1 MLFCTVC
8 INVRYCQQIS
18 ITLHTDSV
26 SFLLC
31 MCCQA
36 WKSEGL
42 PLSTSSNE
50 ACKLYDAILSQYV
63 SWRNNETLGGI
74 EGCITAVKAADPDFV
89 MGHVISTGLELVG
102 TGSSVLR
109 DERLAS
115 AVRRTLELANTQEL
129 TSRERN
135 HVKAVEL
142 FSKGALHK
150 ACEVWEG
157 ILVDHPTDMLA
168 LKFAHDGFFY
178 LGEQTQMRN
187 SVARVLPHWKPQM
200 PFYSYLKGMYS
211 FGLLETRLYDEAEKM
226 AKEALALT
234 PEDGWSVH
242 AVAHVHEMKAE
253 MDKGLMFMAST
264 EKDWMVCDM
273 LACHNYWHWALYH
286 IEKGNYEAAL
296 KIFDEQVSV
305 SRRSV
310 KSGAMLDVVD
320 SCSLL
325 YRLELEGV
333 SVKDRYRELLQVTQP
348 HTEDHTL
355 LFNDLHFLM
364 VSLGS
369 KETGTTQRLLESLQ
383 ELAKD
388 PAENH
393 QLQIA
398 ERVGLPMCQALLEYD
413 QGNYSQAVELLKPI
427 KDRVVEIGGSDAQR
441 DVFSQLLI
449 HAVLCVFVPRCM
461 LIERD
466 AVRPNSPLTDRLIQ
480 RAHSLHV

>member
-1 MLFCTVC
+1 TANPNSL
-8 INVRYCQQIS
+8 
-18 ITLHTDSV
+18 
-26 SFLLC
+26 
-31 MCCQA
+31 QA

-286 IEKGNYEAAL
+286 IEK
-296 KIFDEQVSV
+296 V

-449 HAVLCVFVPRCM
+449 HAAMKSGDKEHQQFARCM

>member
-1 MLFCTVC
+1 TANPNSL
-8 INVRYCQQIS
+8 
-18 ITLHTDSV
+18 
-26 SFLLC
+26 
-31 MCCQA
+31 QA

-178 LGEQTQMRN
+178 LGEQTQMRD

-226 AKEALALT
+226 AKE
-234 PEDGWSVH
+234 VMN
-242 AVAHVHEMKAE
+242 AVEV
-253 MDKGLMFMAST
+253 T
-264 EKDWMVCDM
+264 
-273 LACHNYWHWALYH
+273 
-286 IEKGNYEAAL
+286 GNVTFETFL
-296 KIFDEQVSV
+296 QV

-398 ERVGLPMCQALLEYD
+398 ECVGLPMCQALLEYD

-449 HAVLCVFVPRCM
+449 HAAMKSGDKEHQQFARCM

-466 AVRPNSPLTDRLIQ
+466 AVRPNSLLTDRLIQ

>member
-1 MLFCTVC
+1 
-8 INVRYCQQIS
+8 
-18 ITLHTDSV
+18 
-26 SFLLC
+26 

-200 PFYSYLKGMYS
+200 PFYRQVYLKGMYS

-286 IEKGNYEAAL
+286 IEK
-296 KIFDEQVSV
+296 V

-449 HAVLCVFVPRCM
+449 HAAMKSGDKEHQQFARCM

>member
-1 MLFCTVC
+1 M
-8 INVRYCQQIS
+8 NVS
-18 ITLHTDSV
+18 
-26 SFLLC
+26 SFRDC
-31 MCCQA
+31 KA

-296 KIFDEQVSV
+296 KIFDEQVS
-305 SRRSV
+305 RRSV

-449 HAVLCVFVPRCM
+449 HAAMKSGDKEHQQFARNEDVRQNDACDLQIKQKNCVRTAVCM
-461 LIERD
+461 ERG
-466 AVRPNSPLTDRLIQ
+466 
-480 RAHSLHV
+480 

>member
-1 MLFCTVC
+1 MK
-8 INVRYCQQIS
+8 N
-18 ITLHTDSV
+18 V

-286 IEKGNYEAAL
+286 IEK
-296 KIFDEQVSV
+296 V

-449 HAVLCVFVPRCM
+449 HAAMKSGDKEHQQFARCM

>member
-1 MLFCTVC
+1 LAT
-8 INVRYCQQIS
+8 
-18 ITLHTDSV
+18 V

-286 IEKGNYEAAL
+286 IEK
-296 KIFDEQVSV
+296 V

-449 HAVLCVFVPRCM
+449 HAAMKSGDKEHQQFARCM

>member
-1 MLFCTVC
+1 MK
-8 INVRYCQQIS
+8 N
-18 ITLHTDSV
+18 V

-178 LGEQTQMRN
+178 LGEQTQMRD

-226 AKEALALT
+226 AKE
-234 PEDGWSVH
+234 V
-242 AVAHVHEMKAE
+242 
-253 MDKGLMFMAST
+253 
-264 EKDWMVCDM
+264 
-273 LACHNYWHWALYH
+273 
-286 IEKGNYEAAL
+286 GNYEAAL
-296 KIFDEQVSV
+296 KIFDEQV

-369 KETGTTQRLLESLQ
+369 KETATTQRLLESLQ

-413 QGNYSQAVELLKPI
+413 QGNYSQAGELLKPI

-449 HAVLCVFVPRCM
+449 HAAMKSGDKEHQQFARCM

-466 AVRPNSPLTDRLIQ
+466 AVRPNSLLTDRLIQ

>member
-1 MLFCTVC
+1 MK
-8 INVRYCQQIS
+8 N
-18 ITLHTDSV
+18 V

-178 LGEQTQMRN
+178 LGEQTQMRD

-226 AKEALALT
+226 AKEVVL
-234 PEDGWSVH
+234 EYIH
-242 AVAHVHEMKAE
+242 CIIFKR
-253 MDKGLMFMAST
+253 MAST
-264 EKDWMVCDM
+264 YSVC
-273 LACHNYWHWALYH
+273 LILCTF
-286 IEKGNYEAAL
+286 EVTGNVTFETFL
-296 KIFDEQVSV
+296 QV

-398 ERVGLPMCQALLEYD
+398 ECVGLPMCQALLEYD

-449 HAVLCVFVPRCM
+449 HAAMKSGDKEHQQFARCM

-466 AVRPNSPLTDRLIQ
+466 AVRPNSLLTDRLIQ

>member
-1 MLFCTVC
+1 M
-8 INVRYCQQIS
+8 NA
-18 ITLHTDSV
+18 V
-26 SFLLC
+26 SFRDC
-31 MCCQA
+31 KA
-36 WKSEGL
+36 WESEGL
-42 PLSTSSNE
+42 MLSTSSNE

-63 SWRNNETLGGI
+63 TWRNDETLGGI

-115 AVRRTLELANTQEL
+115 AVRKTVELANCQEL

-135 HVKAVEL
+135 HVKAMEL

-157 ILVDHPTDMLA
+157 ILADHPTDMLA
-168 LKFAHDGFFY
+168 LKLAHDGFFY
-178 LGEQTQMRN
+178 LGEQIQMRD
-187 SVARVLPHWKPQM
+187 SVARVLPHWKPHM
-200 PFYSYLKGMYS
+200 P
-211 FGLLETRLYDEAEKM
+211 LYRQG
-226 AKEALALT
+226 LALT
-234 PEDGWSVH
+234 PQDGWSVH

-253 MDKGLMFMAST
+253 VDKGLKFMAST
-264 EKDWMVCDM
+264 EKDWIVSDM

-296 KIFDEQVSV
+296 NIFDEQVSL
-305 SRRSV
+305 RCV
-310 KSGAMLDVVD
+310 KSGAMLDTVD
-320 SCSLL
+320 ACSLL

-333 SVKDRYRELLQVTQP
+333 SVKDRYREVLQVTQP

-369 KETGTTQRLLESLQ
+369 KESATTQRLLESLQ

-393 QLQIA
+393 QFQIA

-413 QGNYSQAVELLKPI
+413 QGNYNQAVELLKPI
-427 KDRVVEIGGSDAQR
+427 RDRFVEIGGSDAQR
-441 DVFSQLLI
+441 DVFHQLLI
-449 HAVLCVFVPRCM
+449 HAAMKSGDKEHQRFARCM
-461 LIERD
+461 LTERD
-466 AVRPNSPLTDRLIQ
+466 AVRPNSLLTERLIQ

>member
-1 MLFCTVC
+1 LAT
-8 INVRYCQQIS
+8 
-18 ITLHTDSV
+18 V

-178 LGEQTQMRN
+178 LGEQTQMRD

-226 AKEALALT
+226 AKEMN
-234 PEDGWSVH
+234 
-242 AVAHVHEMKAE
+242 AVEV
-253 MDKGLMFMAST
+253 T
-264 EKDWMVCDM
+264 
-273 LACHNYWHWALYH
+273 
-286 IEKGNYEAAL
+286 GNVTFETFL
-296 KIFDEQVSV
+296 QV

-398 ERVGLPMCQALLEYD
+398 ECVGLPMCQALLEYD

-449 HAVLCVFVPRCM
+449 HAAMKSGDKEHQQFARCM

-466 AVRPNSPLTDRLIQ
+466 AVRPNSLLTDRLIQ

>member
-1 MLFCTVC
+1 TANPNSL
-8 INVRYCQQIS
+8 
-18 ITLHTDSV
+18 
-26 SFLLC
+26 
-31 MCCQA
+31 QA

-135 HVKAVEL
+135 HVKAVE
-142 FSKGALHK
+142 ALHK

-286 IEKGNYEAAL
+286 IEK
-296 KIFDEQVSV
+296 V

-449 HAVLCVFVPRCM
+449 HAAMKSGDKEHQQFARCM

>member
-1 MLFCTVC
+1 M
-8 INVRYCQQIS
+8 NVS
-18 ITLHTDSV
+18 
-26 SFLLC
+26 SFRDC
-31 MCCQA
+31 KA

-178 LGEQTQMRN
+178 LGEQTQMRD

-226 AKEALALT
+226 AKEVKC
-234 PEDGWSVH
+234 ESCH
-242 AVAHVHEMKAE
+242 
-253 MDKGLMFMAST
+253 MFHMESYGCQ
-264 EKDWMVCDM
+264 V
-273 LACHNYWHWALYH
+273 
-286 IEKGNYEAAL
+286 I
-296 KIFDEQVSV
+296 IFRLHSLEYIL
-305 SRRSV
+305 V

-398 ERVGLPMCQALLEYD
+398 ECVGLPMCQALLEYD

-449 HAVLCVFVPRCM
+449 HAAMKSGDKEHQQFARCM

-466 AVRPNSPLTDRLIQ
+466 AVRPNSLLTDRLIQ

>member
-1 MLFCTVC
+1 M
-8 INVRYCQQIS
+8 NA
-18 ITLHTDSV
+18 V
-26 SFLLC
+26 SFRDC
-31 MCCQA
+31 KA
-36 WKSEGL
+36 WESEGL
-42 PLSTSSNE
+42 MLSTSSNE

-63 SWRNNETLGGI
+63 TWRNDETLGGI

-115 AVRRTLELANTQEL
+115 AVRKTVELANCQEEL

-135 HVKAVEL
+135 HVKAMEL

-157 ILVDHPTDMLA
+157 ILSDHPTDMLA

-178 LGEQTQMRN
+178 LGEQIQMRD

-200 PFYSYLKGMYS
+200 PLYSYLKGMYS
-211 FGLLETRLYDEAEKM
+211 FGLLETHFYDEAEKM
-226 AKEALALT
+226 AKEGLALT
-234 PEDGWSVH
+234 PQDGWSVH

-253 MDKGLMFMAST
+253 VDKGLKFMAST
-264 EKDWMVCDM
+264 EKDWIVSDM

-296 KIFDEQVSV
+296 DIFDEQVYL
-305 SRRSV
+305 RCV
-310 KSGAMLDVVD
+310 KSGAMLDTVD
-320 SCSLL
+320 ACSLL

-333 SVKDRYRELLQVTQP
+333 SVKDRYREVLQVTQP

-369 KETGTTQRLLESLQ
+369 KESATTQRLLESLQ

-393 QLQIA
+393 QFQIA

-413 QGNYSQAVELLKPI
+413 QGNYKQAVELLKPI
-427 KDRVVEIGGSDAQR
+427 RGRFVEIGGSDAQR
-441 DVFSQLLI
+441 DVFNQLLI
-449 HAVLCVFVPRCM
+449 HAAMKSGDKEHQRFARCM
-461 LIERD
+461 LTERD
-466 AVRPNSPLTDRLIQ
+466 AVRPHSLLTDRLIQ

>member
-1 MLFCTVC
+1 
-8 INVRYCQQIS
+8 
-18 ITLHTDSV
+18 
-26 SFLLC
+26 

-178 LGEQTQMRN
+178 LGEQTQMRD

-200 PFYSYLKGMYS
+200 PFYRQVYLKGMYS

-226 AKEALALT
+226 AKE
-234 PEDGWSVH
+234 V
-242 AVAHVHEMKAE
+242 
-253 MDKGLMFMAST
+253 
-264 EKDWMVCDM
+264 
-273 LACHNYWHWALYH
+273 
-286 IEKGNYEAAL
+286 GNYEAAL
-296 KIFDEQVSV
+296 KIFDEQV

-369 KETGTTQRLLESLQ
+369 KETATTQRLLESLQ

-413 QGNYSQAVELLKPI
+413 QGNYSQAGELLKPI

-449 HAVLCVFVPRCM
+449 HAAMKSGDKEHQQFARCM

-466 AVRPNSPLTDRLIQ
+466 AVRPNSLLTDRLIQ

>member
-1 MLFCTVC
+1 
-8 INVRYCQQIS
+8 
-18 ITLHTDSV
+18 
-26 SFLLC
+26 

-178 LGEQTQMRN
+178 LGEQTQMRD

-200 PFYSYLKGMYS
+200 PFYRQVPGMYS

-226 AKEALALT
+226 AKEFVLLT
-234 PEDGWSVH
+234 REQTFCGNFYGDSVDGGEFLMN
-242 AVAHVHEMKAE
+242 AVEV
-253 MDKGLMFMAST
+253 T
-264 EKDWMVCDM
+264 
-273 LACHNYWHWALYH
+273 
-286 IEKGNYEAAL
+286 GNVTFETFL
-296 KIFDEQVSV
+296 QV

-398 ERVGLPMCQALLEYD
+398 ECVGLPMCQALLEYD

-449 HAVLCVFVPRCM
+449 HAAMKSGDKEHQQFARCM

-466 AVRPNSPLTDRLIQ
+466 AVRPNSLLTDRLIQ

>member
-1 MLFCTVC
+1 
-8 INVRYCQQIS
+8 
-18 ITLHTDSV
+18 SV

-74 EGCITAVKAADPDFV
+74 EGCITAVKAADLDFV

-115 AVRRTLELANTQEL
+115 AVRRTVELANTQEL

-150 ACEVWEG
+150 ACEVWKG

-178 LGEQTQMRN
+178 LGEQTEMRD
-187 SVARVLPHWKPQM
+187 SVARVLPHWKPHM

-253 MDKGLMFMAST
+253 MDKGLKFMAST

-296 KIFDEQVSV
+296 KIFDEQVSAL
-305 SRRSV
+305 V

-369 KETGTTQRLLESLQ
+369 KETATTQRLLESLQ

-398 ERVGLPMCQALLEYD
+398 ECVGLPMCQALLEYD

-427 KDRVVEIGGSDAQR
+427 KDRFVEIGGSDAQR

-449 HAVLCVFVPRCM
+449 HAAMKSGDKEHQRFARCM

-466 AVRPNSPLTDRLIQ
+466 AVRPNSLLTDRLIQ

>member
-1 MLFCTVC
+1 M
-8 INVRYCQQIS
+8 NVS
-18 ITLHTDSV
+18 
-26 SFLLC
+26 SFRDC
-31 MCCQA
+31 KA
-36 WKSEGL
+36 WISEGL

-63 SWRNNETLGGI
+63 TWRNNETLGGI
-74 EGCITAVKAADPDFV
+74 EGCMAAVKAADPDFV

-115 AVRRTLELANTQEL
+115 AVRRTVELANSQEL
-129 TSRERN
+129 TTRERN

-157 ILVDHPTDMLA
+157 ILADHPTDMLA
-168 LKFAHDGFFY
+168 LKFSHDGLFY
-178 LGEQTQMRN
+178 LGEQTQMRD
-187 SVARVLPHWKPQM
+187 SVARVMPHWKPHM
-200 PFYSYLKGMYS
+200 PFYRQVPGPCYLKGMYS

-253 MDKGLMFMAST
+253 MDKGLNFMAST

-286 IEKGNYEAAL
+286 VEKGNYEAAL
-296 KIFDEQVSV
+296 KIFDEQVS
-305 SRRSV
+305 RRCL

-320 SCSLL
+320 ACSML

-369 KETGTTQRLLESLQ
+369 KETATTQRLLESLQ

-388 PAENH
+388 PGESR

-398 ERVGLPMCQALLEYD
+398 ERVGLPMCRALLEYD

-427 KDRVVEIGGSDAQR
+427 KDRFVEIGGSDAQR
-441 DVFSQLLI
+441 DVFNQLLI
-449 HAVLCVFVPRCM
+449 HAAMKSGDKEHQRFARCM

-466 AVRPNSPLTDRLIQ
+466 AVRPNSLLTNRLIQ

>member
-1 MLFCTVC
+1 M
-8 INVRYCQQIS
+8 
-18 ITLHTDSV
+18 HAA
-26 SFLLC
+26 SFRDC
-31 MCCQA
+31 KA
-36 WKSEGL
+36 WQSDGL
-42 PLSTSSNE
+42 PLSSSSNE

-63 SWRNNETLGGI
+63 TWRNDETLGGI
-74 EGCITAVKAADPDFV
+74 EGCITSIKAADPDFV

-115 AVRRTLELANTQEL
+115 AVRRTVELADTQQL
-129 TSRERN
+129 TSREKN
-135 HVKAVEL
+135 HVKAVQL

-150 ACEVWEG
+150 ACEVWEC
-157 ILVDHPTDMLA
+157 ILADHPTDLLA

-178 LGEQTQMRN
+178 LGEQTQMRD
-187 SVARVLPHWKPQM
+187 SVARVMPHWKPHM
-200 PFYSYLKGMYS
+200 PLYSYIKGMYS

-226 AKEALALT
+226 AKEALSLT

-253 MDKGLMFMAST
+253 VDKGLNFMAST
-264 EKDWMVCDM
+264 EKNWMVCDM

-296 KIFDEQVSV
+296 KIFDEQVSQ
-305 SRRSV
+305 RCV
-310 KSGAMLDVVD
+310 KSGAMLDIVD

-333 SVKDRYRELLQVTQP
+333 SVGERYRELLQVTQP
-348 HTEDHTL
+348 HSEDHTL

-369 KETGTTQRLLESLQ
+369 KDTGTTQRLLESLQ

-388 PAENH
+388 PAENR

-398 ERVGLPMCQALLEYD
+398 ERVGLPMCQALLEFE
-413 QGNYSQAVELLKPI
+413 QRNYRQAVELLKPI
-427 KDRVVEIGGSDAQR
+427 KQSFVEIGGSDAQR

-449 HAVLCVFVPRCM
+449 HAAMKSGDKEHQQLARCM
-461 LIERD
+461 LMERD

-480 RAHSLHV
+480 RAHSLHA

>member
-1 MLFCTVC
+1 
-8 INVRYCQQIS
+8 
-18 ITLHTDSV
+18 
-26 SFLLC
+26 

-286 IEKGNYEAAL
+286 IEKL
-296 KIFDEQVSV
+296 KLPNL
-305 SRRSV
+305 V

>member
-1 MLFCTVC
+1 MNAAGFRDCK
-8 INVRYCQQIS
+8 
-18 ITLHTDSV
+18 
-26 SFLLC
+26 
-31 MCCQA
+31 A
-36 WKSEGL
+36 WRSEGL
-42 PLSTSSNE
+42 SLSTSSNE

-63 SWRNNETLGGI
+63 TWRNDETLGGI
-74 EGCITAVKAADPDFV
+74 EGCIKAVRAADPDFV

-109 DERLAS
+109 DERLAN
-115 AVRRTLELANTQEL
+115 AVRMTVELADVQEL
-129 TSRERN
+129 TPRERR

-142 FSKGALHK
+142 FSRGALHK
-150 ACEVWEG
+150 ACEVWED

-178 LGEQTQMRN
+178 LGEQTQMRD
-187 SVARVLPHWKPQM
+187 SVARVLPYWKPQM
-200 PFYSYLKGMYS
+200 PLYSYLKGLYS
-211 FGLLETRLYDEAEKM
+211 FGLLETHFYDEAEKV
-226 AKEALALT
+226 AKEGLSLT

-242 AVAHVHEMKAE
+242 SVAHVHEMKAE
-253 MDKGLMFMAST
+253 VDKGLKFMSST
-264 EKDWMVCDM
+264 ERDWRVCDM

-286 IEKGNYEAAL
+286 IEKGEYEAAL
-296 KIFDEQVSV
+296 KIYDEQVS
-305 SRRSV
+305 RRCV
-310 KSGAMLDVVD
+310 KSGAMLDTVD

-333 SVKDRYRELLQVTQP
+333 SVKERYRELLQVTQP

-369 KETGTTQRLLESLQ
+369 KETATTQRLLESLQ
-383 ELAKD
+383 ELTKD

-393 QLQIA
+393 QLHIA
-398 ERVGLPMCQALLEYD
+398 ERVGLPMCRALLEYD

-427 KDRVVEIGGSDAQR
+427 RYRFKEIGGSDAQR
-441 DVFSQLLI
+441 DIFNQLLI
-449 HAVLCVFVPRCM
+449 HAAMKSGDKHHQRFARCM

-466 AVRPNSPLTDRLIQ
+466 ALRLNSPLTDRLIQ
-480 RAHSLHV
+480 RAHSLHI

>member
-1 MLFCTVC
+1 RKPLA
-8 INVRYCQQIS
+8 VR
-18 ITLHTDSV
+18 
-26 SFLLC
+26 
-31 MCCQA
+31 MNA

-286 IEKGNYEAAL
+286 IEK
-296 KIFDEQVSV
+296 V

-449 HAVLCVFVPRCM
+449 HAAMNEKWFSNSSFLSFCAFM
-461 LIERD
+461 LHFKEKFFLKR
-466 AVRPNSPLTDRLIQ
+466 
-480 RAHSLHV
+480 